1 MNGHP
6 SDKPGRASRL
16 LGAAAIAVSA
26 ASLLAGYEFL
36 RSASQSLYIGAYG
49 AKNLPV
55 VMALAPV
62 GTLLFI
68 WGYGWLL
75 SVAGAAR
82 ATVLTCLVSAAAL
95 VACHAGVTAG
105 YRPAVGLLYI
115 LREAYIVLLVEQVWA
130 FINSTLPQREGRRL
144 NGPICG
150 VASLGA
156 IGGGL
161 AVHAWV
167 GRVGS
172 VNLVL
177 FGALSLLPTALG
189 ALLAYRVAGEPEPA
203 PGEAHGRQG
212 HLGVRVLW
220 RDPLLRVLAL
230 VVIASQIVS
239 TVFDLQLSRFVETA
253 LPVADERTRW
263 FGRFYAGLNGGS
275 ALFQFVVTPL
285 LLAMAPLRWVHA
297 AIPLTHLAC
306 AIVALVC
313 PSLRS
318 AAVALTAFKVLDY
331 SIFRGAKELLYVP
344 LSYDARYRAKE
355 LIDAFGYRFAKGGTS
370 AILAVAGRLVAIP
383 VAALAL
389 TAAVASAA
397 WLALS
402 PRLSRPPRQGSER
415 AEDL

>member
-1 MNGHP
+1 MNQQPP
-6 SDKPGRASRL
+6 SESGRAARL
-16 LGAAAIAVSA
+16 LAAVSIALSA
-26 ASLLAGYEFL
+26 AFLLAGYEFL

-55 VMALAPV
+55 AMALAPV

-82 ATVLTCLVSAAAL
+82 ATVLTCLAAAAAM
-95 VACHAGVTAG
+95 VACHAAMTAG
-105 YRPAVGLLYI
+105 SRLAVGLLYV
-115 LREAYIVLLVEQVWA
+115 LRESYIVLLVEQIWA
-130 FINSTLPQREGRRL
+130 FINSTLREREGRRL

-161 AVHAWV
+161 AVQAWV
-167 GRVGS
+167 RSVGS

-189 ALLAYRVAGEPEPA
+189 AMAAYRAAGEPEPA
-203 PGEAHGRQG
+203 PDEAHGRQG
-212 HLGVRVLW
+212 HLGLRVLW

-230 VVIASQIVS
+230 VVIASQVVS

-263 FGRFYAGLNGGS
+263 FGSFYVGLNVGS
-275 ALFQFVVTPL
+275 ALFLFVVAPL
-285 LLAMAPLRWVHA
+285 LLAVAPLRLVHTV
-297 AIPLTHLAC
+297 IPLTHVTLA
-306 AIVALVC
+306 VTALVC

-318 AAVALTAFKVLDY
+318 AAAALAVFKVLDY
-331 SIFRGAKELLYVP
+331 SVFRAAKELLYVP
-344 LSYDARYRAKE
+344 LSFDARYRAKA
-355 LIDAFGYRFAKGGTS
+355 LIDAFGYRFAKGGAS
-370 AILAVAGRLVAIP
+370 AILAVAGRVAAIP
-383 VAALAL
+383 VAALA
-389 TAAVASAA
+389 AVAALASGV
-397 WLALS
+397 WLALV
-402 PRLSRPPRQGSER
+402 PGLRRRPHAGSGHG
-415 AEDL
+415 